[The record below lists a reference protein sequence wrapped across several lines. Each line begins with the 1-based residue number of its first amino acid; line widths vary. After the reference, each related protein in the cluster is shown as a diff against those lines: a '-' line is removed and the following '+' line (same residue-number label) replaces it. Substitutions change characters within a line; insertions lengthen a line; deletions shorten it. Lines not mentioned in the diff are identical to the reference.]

1 MVFLPYG
8 NLRRYTQHQQK
19 ANRSLSFKL
28 PNWDTWPENRPE
40 AIAPRRLVGGSS
52 LMATCQQ
59 RTATMVENKNER
71 PKTISTDDA
80 REGVTGHNVRYVL
93 GLGLAGA
100 ILALIAVGVYFWLGY

>member
-1 MVFLPYG
+1 
-8 NLRRYTQHQQK
+8 
-19 ANRSLSFKL
+19 
-28 PNWDTWPENRPE
+28 
-40 AIAPRRLVGGSS
+40 
-52 LMATCQQ
+52 
-59 RTATMVENKNER
+59 MVENKNER